1 MTKDLSPQLE
11 PHELLRLSRERAGIT
26 QWQAAARL
34 GVSQTVLCEIE
45 LGRRPVPPGMAEQA
59 QEAYTLAA
67 ELGSAVECQ
76 SAKATR
82 AAPLGDRQIN
92 R

>member
-1 MTKDLSPQLE
+1 MTNLSHQLE
-11 PHELLRLSRERAGIT
+11 PHELLRLSRERAGLT

-34 GVSQTVLCEIE
+34 SVSQTVLCEIE
-45 LGRRPVPPGMAEQA
+45 RGRRPVPPGLAEQA

-67 ELGSAVECQ
+67 ELGNAIDSQ

-82 AAPLGDRQIN
+82 AATIGDPQIN

>member
-11 PHELLRLSRERAGIT
+11 LHELLRLSRERAGLT

-45 LGRRPVPPGMAEQA
+45 LGRRPVPAGMAEQA

-67 ELGSAVECQ
+67 ELGTVEGQ

-82 AAPLGDRQIN
+82 AAPLGHPQIDR
-92 R
+92 